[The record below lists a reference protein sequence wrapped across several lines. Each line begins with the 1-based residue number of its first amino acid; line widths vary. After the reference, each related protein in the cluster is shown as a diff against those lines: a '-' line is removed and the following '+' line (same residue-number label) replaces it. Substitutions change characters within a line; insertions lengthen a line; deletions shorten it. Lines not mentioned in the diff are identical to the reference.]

1 MIRRLILDHSW
12 TKADDTHWE
21 FRRWWK
27 TALFLELL
35 DIFNVK
41 FQVEMLTQQRRHRGQ
56 VDYPGGSSK
65 RSKSFALIIQ
75 ADWFGLFT

>member
-41 FQVEMLTQQRRHRGQ
+41 FQVEMLTQQRRHRG
-56 VDYPGGSSK
+56 
-65 RSKSFALIIQ
+65 
-75 ADWFGLFT
+75 